1 MITQVTSSKLAETKT
16 CATCPNFNNH
26 LYSESKGWCE
36 LFNLPARSYHELTND
51 CILNSETPTVVP
63 DSNLDV
69 IYANYSHDEL
79 GALSEAAFPTTTV
92 WTDREG
98 YPMGEQ
104 TPENA
109 YFNPNFVTY
118 PNEPF

>member
-1 MITQVTSSKLAETKT
+1 MVQATATKPAAAQT
-16 CATCPNFNNH
+16 CSTCLHFNNFH
-26 LYSESKGWCE
+26 EPNRRGWCE
-36 LFNLPARSYHELTND
+36 LFNQQARAHHPKTYD
-51 CILNSETPTVVP
+51 CVLNTSPEFT
-63 DSNLDV
+63 
-69 IYANYSHDEL
+69 E
-79 GALSEAAFPTTTV
+79 AFPSEV
-92 WTDREG
+92 IELDREG

>member
-1 MITQVTSSKLAETKT
+1 MAQATVLKPANT
-16 CATCPNFNNH
+16 CSTCPNFKDFQEPNGR
-26 LYSESKGWCE
+26 GWCQ
-36 LFNLPARSYHELTND
+36 LFDQQARTHHIQSLDCVLNLNT
-51 CILNSETPTVVP
+51 SEFT
-63 DSNLDV
+63 
-69 IYANYSHDEL
+69 E
-79 GALSEAAFPTTTV
+79 AFPSEV
-92 WTDREG
+92 IELDRDG

>member
-1 MITQVTSSKLAETKT
+1 MIAQATAVQPAETKT
-16 CATCPNFNNH
+16 CSQCKFFNN
-26 LYSESKGWCE
+26 YMDSRGCGWCL
-36 LFNLPARSYHELTND
+36 LFEKQAREHHQQTND
-51 CILNSETPTVVP
+51 CLLNSQTSTAEAEDNLATFSNV
-63 DSNLDV
+63 NLD
-69 IYANYSHDEL
+69 EL
-79 GALSEAAFPTTTV
+79 EAFPKEV
-92 WTDREG
+92 IELDREG